1 MERYILSCVV
11 PFDSA
16 PERGDYRIYA
26 LEKQMES
33 DFEFDKGRSVRFY
46 GFADRI
52 DRLPDNTLR
61 IVDYKTGSLHRDFAG
76 LEALLSRLPEGR
88 NGAVLQTM
96 IYSMVAERMQ
106 NRGELA
112 GKGAAPSLYYVR
124 YLGKEEYSPLLND
137 TSAGR
142 EVSHYGDYR
151 EEFEQLLSQ
160 TLHELFDPAVPFSA
174 TEDKKVCQWCD
185 FAKICRRG

>member
-1 MERYILSCVV
+1 MEKYILSCVV

-16 PERGDYRIYA
+16 PERGDYRVYA
-26 LEKQMES
+26 LEREMNT
-33 DFEFDKGRSVRFY
+33 DFEFDKGRSVHFF

-52 DRLPDNTLR
+52 DHLPDGSLR
-61 IVDYKTGSLHRDFAG
+61 IVDYKTGSLHKDFAG

-96 IYSMVAERMQ
+96 IYSLMAERMQ
-106 NRGELA
+106 SLGELV
-112 GKGAAPSLYYVR
+112 GKGATPSLYYVR

-142 EVSHYGDYR
+142 EVNNYDDYR
-151 EEFEQLLSQ
+151 EEFERLLSQ
-160 TLHELFDPAVPFSA
+160 TLCELFDPAVPFTA